1 MLLCRAGREPLA
13 YIIGRKEFFGRDFD
27 VDARVLIPRPET
39 ELLVELAIEFAA
51 SMGGEVVRIAD
62 IGTGSGV
69 LAVTLAAELQ
79 GAVVT
84 AVDIDPDAL
93 IVARRNAEKLGVA
106 DRVKFVR
113 ANLTDLSGGPFEI
126 VVSNP
131 PYIRSGALQDLEPEL
146 SFEPVQA
153 LDGGEDGAT
162 VLMNS
167 LIDSMSD
174 LLAPGGSAA
183 FIEIDPPLANDSARR
198 AAEVLPS
205 SRVEIVPDL
214 AGLDRCLAVYS
225 EAASAP

>member
-13 YIIGRKEFFGRDFD
+13 YMIGRKEFFGRDFD

-39 ELLVELAIEFAA
+39 ELLVELAIEFATSLGHA
-51 SMGGEVVRIAD
+51 GLKIAD

-106 DRVKFVR
+106 DRVTFVR

-153 LDGGEDGAT
+153 LDGGEDGTA
-162 VLMNS
+162 VLNP
-167 LIDSMSD
+167 LIDSLPG